1 MKYYTI
7 KNTQQFK
14 FIEKGSKFIGNVF
27 HVKSIDRIE
36 KILYEVRKKNHSANH
51 NCYAYRIGINDN
63 ENFRYNDD
71 GEPSGSAGKPIYNE
85 FIKNNISDIL
95 LIVTRYFGGKKLGI
109 GGLIKAYGYCSEQT
123 LSFCKKY
130 AVIFGQKIHFKC
142 SYTEHPLLL
151 KEFNKIKIIKLDQDF
166 KKNISII
173 IEVNFGNEKKII
185 ENVKNATS
193 GKIVG
198 KCVK

>member
-27 HVKSIDRIE
+27 HVKSID
-36 KILYEVRKKNHSANH
+36 KIDEILDKMRKKHHSANH
-51 NCYAYRIGINDN
+51 NCYAYRIGIKDND
-63 ENFRYNDD
+63 NFRYNDD

-85 FIKNNISDIL
+85 FLKHNISDVL

-109 GGLIKAYGYCSEQT
+109 GGLIKAYGYCAEHT
-123 LSFCKKY
+123 LALSKKKKI
-130 AVIFGQKIHFKC
+130 VFGQKIYFKC
-142 SYTEHPLLL
+142 SYTQHPLLL
-151 KEFNKIKIIKLDQDF
+151 KEFNKINIIKLDQNF
-166 KKNISII
+166 KKNISIVL
-173 IEVNFGNEKKII
+173 EVNFGEEEIII

-193 GKIVG
+193 GEVVG
-198 KCVK
+198 ECIE